1 MIRGGIVV
9 LMGLA
14 ATGTALAQRG
24 PATVRIFAA
33 GSLRGVVSALARKAA
48 ADYGIVVEPT
58 FGGSGSLRERIE
70 KGAPADL
77 FMSADVASPRK
88 LALEHRTVVPAIP
101 FARNRMCII
110 SQRAAGVTAANLVD
124 RMLSGSV
131 RLKTST
137 PIVDP
142 GGDYA
147 WAIFDRIDT
156 LHPGSGDI
164 LKAKA
169 RASMSLTATP
179 TKPGESAAAA
189 LFAAKKIDMSITYCS
204 GAAALEKQVPGLTSL
219 VVPPQL
225 DPHPLYGLAVLSA
238 RPQAQRLALFLL
250 SQAGQ
255 AIIEHQGLVPLTQ
268 PARSGPRAGA
278 TPPRRRS

>member
-1 MIRGGIVV
+1 MIRGAIVA

-14 ATGTALAQRG
+14 ASGTALAQTR
-24 PATVRIFAA
+24 PVIVRIFAA
-33 GSLRGVVSALARKAA
+33 GSLRGVVSALAEKAA
-48 ADYGIVVEPT
+48 ADYGIEVRPT

-77 FMSADVASPRK
+77 FMSADVASPSK
-88 LALEHRTVVPAIP
+88 LSLEHRAVVPAIP
-101 FARNRMCII
+101 FARNRMCIV
-110 SQRAAGVTAANLVD
+110 SRRAAGVTAANLVD
-124 RMLSGSV
+124 RMLSRQV

-137 PIVDP
+137 PVVDP
-142 GGDYA
+142 SGDYA

-156 LHPGSGDI
+156 LRPGSGDI

-169 RASMSLTATP
+169 RASMSVTATP

-204 GAAALEKQVPGLTSL
+204 GADALEKQVPGLTSL
-219 VVPPQL
+219 VVPPRL
-225 DPHPLYGLAVLSA
+225 DPHPLYGLAVLSDK
-238 RPQAQRLALFLL
+238 PQAQRLALFLL
-250 SQAGQ
+250 SEEGQ

-268 PARSGPRAGA
+268 PARAGPRAGA
-278 TPPRRRS
+278 PP